1 MNNWENDL
9 NKRTSAG
16 AMGDKVPEEILD
28 WLKSIISKT
37 KDKKNLDVTNK
48 LAGNLKEEYLIF
60 MRPTQSN
67 KNRQGL
73 VKSDD
78 MNFLNYQKYIDSLC
92 FNPFFKKF
100 WENINILSENRPLQ
114 IDSSWVNF
122 QKKYEY
128 NTMHDH
134 CGLFSWVIFVNIP
147 YDLEEEEKCFATGE
161 STTTTSKFF
170 FAYPSNSSY
179 FKSSIKTSVLN
190 VDKSYEGKII
200 IFPAHTLHGVNPFYT
215 SDEYRITI
223 SGNMVFQ
230 V

>member
-9 NKRTSAG
+9 DKRTSAG

-37 KDKKNLDVTNK
+37 KDKKNLDFTNN

-122 QKKYEY
+122 QKK
-128 NTMHDH
+128 
-134 CGLFSWVIFVNIP
+134 I
-147 YDLEEEEKCFATGE
+147 
-161 STTTTSKFF
+161 
-170 FAYPSNSSY
+170 
-179 FKSSIKTSVLN
+179 
-190 VDKSYEGKII
+190 
-200 IFPAHTLHGVNPFYT
+200 
-215 SDEYRITI
+215 
-223 SGNMVFQ
+223 
-230 V
+230 